1 MSWLALFCAVAAVY
15 VLVAWVTSLWS
26 VAVSRLL
33 DSSMAR
39 RLGDG
44 LLRRRGHRDPRRAA
58 LAEPGSPLRHASAL
72 FVPAVLAA
80 IAAVAVLLPGL
91 DAGCHCPAHI
101 SHHPHLC
108 LVHPGYAVPLLMPA
122 LLVLGLWALGALPGM
137 VGLWRDG
144 LATWRW
150 GRSLRQL
157 PVRRTAGVE
166 VRVLDLGIASA
177 FTVGVLSPFI
187 VMDRRLVDGLDES
200 QQRAI
205 VLHEAAHLTRRD
217 GLTLALLRLCRA
229 LWPVPGAAK
238 AIDRWLVAAEL
249 QCDQHAASES
259 DDPLSVAEA
268 LVAVERLRAAQSD
281 ADGARLPVAAL
292 AAHAGDQLETRVRA
306 LLDDRSAASRGSQ
319 LGSDALA
326 LAIVAL
332 GVAALA
338 ITWPGDELHHFTEH
352 TVESLTA
359 RLVD

>member
-1 MSWLALFCAVAAVY
+1 MSWLALFCAVAAVF
-15 VLVAWVTSLWS
+15 VLVAWATSLWS
-26 VAVSRLL
+26 VALSRVL
-33 DSSMAR
+33 DSSMLR
-39 RLGDG
+39 RLTDG
-44 LLRRRGHRDPRRAA
+44 VLWRRRDRDRQRAA

-80 IAAVAVLLPGL
+80 LAALAVLLPGL

-108 LVHPGYAVPLLMPA
+108 LIHPGFAAPLLVPA
-122 LLVLGLWALGALPGM
+122 LMVLGVWGLGALPG
-137 VGLWRDG
+137 VLGLWRDG
-144 LATWRW
+144 VATWRW

-157 PVRRTAGVE
+157 PVRRIAGVE
-166 VRVLDLGIASA
+166 VRVVDLGIASA

-205 VLHEAAHLTRRD
+205 VLHEAAHRTRRD

-238 AIDRWLVAAEL
+238 AIERWLAAAEQ

-259 DDPLSVAEA
+259 DDPMGVAEA

-281 ADGARLPVAAL
+281 ADSVRLPVAAL
-292 AAHAGDQLETRVRA
+292 AAHAGDQLEARVRA
-306 LLDDRSAASRGSQ
+306 LLDDRSAVARRGQ

-352 TVESLTA
+352 TVEALTA